1 MRFLPSLF
9 WSFLI
14 AFLLLSPKG
23 ELPSVKIPGI
33 DLIAHF
39 GLFGI
44 LALLIQYD
52 WHHYKPHSSKERF
65 YYIFAIAFTF
75 GIILEIL
82 QPLISNRDTELSDI
96 LANFTG
102 ISLGIIISKV
112 TKK

>member
-9 WSFLI
+9 WSFII

-23 ELPSVKIPGI
+23 ELPSVKILGI

-44 LALLIQYD
+44 LALLLKYD
-52 WHHYKPHSSKERF
+52 WHNYKPDASKGRL
-65 YYIFAIAFTF
+65 YNIFAIAFTF

-82 QPLISNRDTELSDI
+82 QPLISNRDAELSDI

-102 ISLGIIISKV
+102 ISLAIIISKV